1 MTNTKEVCS
10 VSDLSDIR
18 REYLK
23 GGLRRKD
30 LPENPMALFEQWL
43 EQAKQAEVL
52 DPTAMSLATVDEQG
66 RPFQRIVL
74 LKQFDEQGFV
84 FYTNLGSRKS
94 QHIAHNNQ
102 VSLLFPWQ
110 SLERQIHIT
119 GTAEKLGPAEALK
132 YFMTRPRDSQLGAW
146 VSQQSAPISARG
158 VLEAKFLE
166 LKQKFA
172 KGEVPLP
179 DFWGGYRVR
188 ADSFEFWQ
196 GGAKRLHDRF
206 LYTLDDSRWQ
216 VERLAP

>member
-1 MTNTKEVCS
+1 M
-10 VSDLSDIR
+10 SDLSDIR

-30 LPENPMALFEQWL
+30 LPSDPLELFERWL
-43 EQAKQAEVL
+43 EQAKIAQVL
-52 DPTAMSLATVDEQG
+52 DPTAMSLATVDERGQ
-66 RPFQRIVL
+66 PFQRVVL
-74 LKQFDEQGFV
+74 LKQYDQKGFV

-94 QHIAHNNQ
+94 QHIAHNPK

-119 GTAEKLGPAEALK
+119 GTAEKLSATEALK
-132 YFMTRPRDSQLGAW
+132 YFVSRPRDSQLGAW

-158 VLEAKFLE
+158 VLESKFLE

-179 DFWGGYRVR
+179 DFWGGYRVK
-188 ADSFEFWQ
+188 ADSLEFWQ

-206 LYTLDDSRWQ
+206 LYTLEEERWS